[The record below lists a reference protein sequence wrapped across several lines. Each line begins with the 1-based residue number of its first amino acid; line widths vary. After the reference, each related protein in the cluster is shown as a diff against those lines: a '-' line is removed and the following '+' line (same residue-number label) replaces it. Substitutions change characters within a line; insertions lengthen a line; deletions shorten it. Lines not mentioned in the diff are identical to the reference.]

1 MASQDNLI
9 RLKRSAVPWKF
20 PTTTALDFGELAINT
35 YNGHV
40 FLKRDGDNGEEIVQF
55 RGNPVSDSSVVL
67 DSFTGDGATTDFT
80 LTVAPEDEQYALVT
94 INGVDQ
100 NVSAYTVSGKTLSF
114 SEAPD
119 NGDDIEVRTI
129 AIYASEVKLQ
139 EYTNYVYQPSGPQA
153 VFSGQ
158 DINSNTLSYQVDKI
172 EAYVNGVRLVRGLD
186 YTATD
191 GTSVSLTEQID
202 SGDTLE
208 IVSLARASFVD
219 QEQLRPNSVELTS
232 STVGQVVDTF
242 PAAAYRTAKYL
253 ISMSSGSEHHAV
265 EVLLIHD
272 GTNVYIS
279 EYGTVFTSNSLGT
292 YDADIDNGQVRL
304 LVDPVNTN
312 TDINVQ
318 RLTVRV

>member
-40 FLKRDGDNGEEIVQF
+40 FLKRDGDDGEEIVQF

-100 NVSAYTVSGKTLSF
+100 SFSAYTISGKTLSF
-114 SEAPD
+114 SEAPE
-119 NGDDIEVRTI
+119 NLDDIEVRTI

-139 EYTNYVYQPSGPQA
+139 EYTNYVYQPNSAQA

-219 QEQLRPNSVELTS
+219 QDALKPNSVELTS

-279 EYGTVFTSNSLGT
+279 EYGSVFTSNSLGT